1 MKQTL
6 WLVAGGALMAA
17 LSSGC
22 TGRDAGAAGEAAP
35 EASDSVLVLTPEQV
49 ASAGIAWG
57 RVESQASGG
66 GIEATAEIVAAP
78 DRVARVG
85 TRVSGRLTELRA
97 GVGDRVGRGQVLGI
111 VDSPE
116 LGRAKADYLGALAS
130 AHVAAETAERERE
143 LFERQISSEREWR
156 QADAEA
162 IRARAERDA
171 AENRLHALG
180 LEDAELEA
188 LQTEAHYSSTIAL
201 TAPLGGEVV
210 GREASLGQNVEPA
223 DVVFTLM
230 DLREVWLLVDV
241 YEKDLREV
249 AVGQGA
255 EVAVAAYPGER
266 FRGTVANV
274 GAILEAQSRAVK
286 VRVVLP
292 NADGRLKPG
301 MFATVRLAGA
311 SSGESATG
319 LYVPEG
325 AVQRD
330 GGVPIVFLPAG
341 PGRFRHVRI
350 RTGRERP
357 GWVEVLSGVAAGD
370 SVVTAGAFLLKSE
383 LRKSEL
389 GEEE

>member
-1 MKQTL
+1 MTRTL
-6 WLVAGGALMAA
+6 WLAAGGVLMVALA
-17 LSSGC
+17 SGC
-22 TGRDAGAAGEAAP
+22 TGGDDGEAAEAP
-35 EASDSVLVLTPEQV
+35 AEASDSVLTLTLEQV

-57 RVESQASGG
+57 RVEPQASGG

-97 GVGDRVGRGQVLGI
+97 GVGDRVRRGQVLGV

-116 LGRAKADYLGALAS
+116 LGRAKADYLSALAS
-130 AHVAAETAERERE
+130 ARVAAETAERERG

-156 QADAEA
+156 QAEAEA

-188 LQTEAHYSSTIAL
+188 LQTEAHYSSTVAL
-201 TAPLGGEVV
+201 TAPLSGEVV
-210 GREASLGQNVEPA
+210 GRDASLGQNIDPI
-223 DVVFTLM
+223 DVVFTVM

-255 EVAVAAYPGER
+255 EVAVAAYPGAR
-266 FRGTVANV
+266 FRGKVANV

-301 MFATVRLAGA
+301 MFATVRLTGA
-311 SSGESATG
+311 RGGESATG

-341 PGRFRHVRI
+341 PGRFRHVQV

-357 GWVEVLSGVAAGD
+357 GWVEVVSGVAAGD

>member
-1 MKQTL
+1 MKRTL
-6 WLVAGGALMAA
+6 WRAAGGVLIVALA
-17 LSSGC
+17 SGC
-22 TGRDAGAAGEAAP
+22 AGRDEGEAVEAP
-35 EASDSVLVLTPEQV
+35 AEASDSILTLTPEQV

-97 GVGDRVGRGQVLGI
+97 GVGDRVMRGQVLGI

-116 LGRAKADYLGALAS
+116 LGRAKADYLSALAS
-130 AHVAAETAERERE
+130 ARVAAQTAERERE
-143 LFERQISSEREWR
+143 LFDRQISSEREWR
-156 QADAEA
+156 QAEAEA

-180 LEDAELEA
+180 LEHAELEA
-188 LQTEAHYSSTIAL
+188 LQTEAHYSSTVAL
-201 TAPLGGEVV
+201 TAPMSGEVV
-210 GREASLGQNVEPA
+210 GRDASLGQNIDPI
-223 DVVFTLM
+223 DVVFTVM

-249 AVGQGA
+249 SVGQGA
-255 EVAVAAYPGER
+255 EVAVAAYPGAR
-266 FRGTVANV
+266 FRGQVANV

-301 MFATVRLAGA
+301 MFATVRLAGER
-311 SSGESATG
+311 SGESATG

-330 GGVPIVFLPAG
+330 GGVPIVFVPAG
-341 PGRFRHVRI
+341 PGRFRHVPVQ
-350 RTGRERP
+350 TGRERP
-357 GWVEVLSGVAAGD
+357 GWVEVVSGVAAGD

>member
-1 MKQTL
+1 MTRTL
-6 WLVAGGALMAA
+6 WLAAGGVLMVALA
-17 LSSGC
+17 SGC
-22 TGRDAGAAGEAAP
+22 TGGDDGEAAEAP
-35 EASDSVLVLTPEQV
+35 AEASDSVLTLTLEQV

-57 RVESQASGG
+57 RVEPQASGG

-97 GVGDRVGRGQVLGI
+97 GVGDRVRRGQVLGV

-116 LGRAKADYLGALAS
+116 LGRAKADYLSALAS
-130 AHVAAETAERERE
+130 ARVAAETAERERG

-156 QADAEA
+156 QAEAEA

-188 LQTEAHYSSTIAL
+188 LQTEAHYSSTVAL
-201 TAPLGGEVV
+201 TAPLSGEVV
-210 GREASLGQNVEPA
+210 GRDASLGQNIDPI
-223 DVVFTLM
+223 DVVFTVM
-230 DLREVWLLVDV
+230 
-241 YEKDLREV
+241 DLREV

-255 EVAVAAYPGER
+255 EVAVAAYPGAR
-266 FRGTVANV
+266 FRGKVANV

-301 MFATVRLAGA
+301 MFATVRLTGA
-311 SSGESATG
+311 RGGESATG

-341 PGRFRHVRI
+341 PGRFRHVQV

-357 GWVEVLSGVAAGD
+357 GWVEVVSGVAAGD